1 MRKIR
6 FDFERYADAPLLV
19 LAQAILLAL
28 TGNLFFPTTTPTLAA
43 FQTAINAYA
52 DALSAAQNRGK
63 NEVAAKNARRQEL
76 TDLLVSLGNDITK
89 QANGNEEAL
98 VSSGFPLTKTRQPQI
113 PLGIVVIASIEPGLN
128 AGQLDIKINALPG
141 AKTFLYQY
149 TEDPLSPDSEWISQN
164 STRIKE
170 TISGLQTGKRYWI
183 RVVAYGTYKQMTVCD
198 PVLSKI
204 VQ

>member
-1 MRKIR
+1 MRKIK
-6 FDFERYADAPLLV
+6 FDFYKYADPALLV
-19 LAQAILLAL
+19 LVQAILLAL
-28 TGNLFFPTTTPTLAA
+28 TGNLFFPTTAPTLAVL
-43 FQTAINAYA
+43 QTAINAYA

-76 TDLLVSLGNDITK
+76 IELLISLGNDITQ

-98 VSSGFPLTKTRQPQI
+98 VSSAFPLTKTRQPQI

-164 STRIKE
+164 SPRIKE